1 VSDTPFNP
9 PADLPDTLTD
19 AVKFYA
25 NPMNCI
31 RHVVALR
38 WPDGIE
44 CPHCQ
49 SKREPMLLQPRRIFK
64 CRDCRKQFSPKTGTI
79 FEDSPLSLDKWLVTM
94 WMVANCKNGVSS
106 YEVHRAIGVT
116 QKSAWFMLQ
125 RLRLAMQDEPEGQL
139 CGIVEADE
147 TFIGGKA
154 RNMHKHVRE
163 EKITGRGPSG
173 KTIVIGLLPNDIAL
187 VNDPLAPGVANGPF
201 PSGTNPATGLTVQ
214 SNTLGGSAATPS
226 PRGAGGLVTASA
238 GYLSTPN
245 DQISNNQPGDSFD
258 MIFAL
263 PMGAGVRAVSFI
275 PLFFPDTGFTTGTI
289 TIQVY
294 GPLNV
299 LLSSTT
305 ITGVDYVTASSFV
318 GIVATGADTIARIN
332 LWDGSTI
339 SNYQGA
345 DNIEVYSDL
354 DPIPEPSTFLLAG
367 LGMLAGLFVG
377 RRSSGPGTRKLR
389 LSES

>member
-1 VSDTPFNP
+1 MSDSPFNP
-9 PADLPDTLTD
+9 PVDLPDTLID

-106 YEVHRAIGVT
+106 YEVHRAIGIT

-173 KTIVIGLLPNDIAL
+173 KTIVIGLLERGGRARTMVGGVKSRKKQPLQSVVKEHVKPGAELHTDAL
-187 VNDPLAPGVANGPF
+187 KSYEGLDSEYAHKVIDHAVEYVNGHVHTNGMENF
-201 PSGTNPATGLTVQ
+201 WSLLKRALKGTYVSVEPYHLFRYLDEQTFRFNERKDTDAGRFAKVLHNVRGKRLTYKKLTGKTE
-214 SNTLGGSAATPS
+214 S
-226 PRGAGGLVTASA
+226 
-238 GYLSTPN
+238 
-245 DQISNNQPGDSFD
+245 
-258 MIFAL
+258 
-263 PMGAGVRAVSFI
+263 AVS
-275 PLFFPDTGFTTGTI
+275 
-289 TIQVY
+289 
-294 GPLNV
+294 
-299 LLSSTT
+299 
-305 ITGVDYVTASSFV
+305 
-318 GIVATGADTIARIN
+318 
-332 LWDGSTI
+332 
-339 SNYQGA
+339 
-345 DNIEVYSDL
+345 
-354 DPIPEPSTFLLAG
+354 EPAL
-367 LGMLAGLFVG
+367 
-377 RRSSGPGTRKLR
+377 
-389 LSES
+389 